1 LAVLEFKPL
10 TKKEK
15 VVNYT
20 KICKSALVAML
31 TLAGSVSLVAQSEKE
46 AARKFDVVTGN
57 NLYCAGFVQ
66 MAPMYTAP
74 REVADRAN
82 KIVGS
87 YNEQDGY
94 YYSQNSLLLVNG
106 GADKG
111 VKVGDMFSVVR
122 PRGEIE
128 SRWSH
133 KGRLGVY
140 VQEVG
145 VVQVTKV
152 KDNLS
157 VVRAA
162 TSCDSMMLGDLLVPY
177 EKRSSSKYVLRPK
190 LDLFA
195 DPSGKAV
202 GRIIMARDGREMVS
216 RDQIVFV
223 DLGMEDHLAQG
234 DYVTVY
240 RPLGKGNL
248 TNANIYDETVSARD
262 EGFQSDKYRGGKFSN
277 QSARKYGSSAD
288 RKVVT
293 TADAK
298 GYRPEGLRK
307 VVGEGMVVSVKE
319 RTATIVIT
327 RTAQEIH
334 TGDWVEIQ

>member
-1 LAVLEFKPL
+1 MD
-10 TKKEK
+10 
-15 VVNYT
+15 
-20 KICKSALVAML
+20 VA
-31 TLAGSVSLVAQSEKE
+31 
-46 AARKFDVVTGN
+46 TGN

-66 MAPMYTAP
+66 IEPMYTAP
-74 REVADRAN
+74 RDIANRAN
-82 KIVGS
+82 KVVGS

-94 YYSQNSLLLVNG
+94 YFGQNKLLLVNG
-106 GADKG
+106 GSDKG
-111 VKVGDMFSVVR
+111 VKVGDLFSVVR

-152 KDNLS
+152 KDEVS
-157 VVRAA
+157 VVRVAS
-162 TSCDSMMLGDLLVPY
+162 SCDMMMLGDLLVPY
-177 EKRSSSKYVLRPK
+177 EKRSSSKYQLRPS

-202 GRIIMARDGREMVS
+202 GRIIFARDGQEMVS

-234 DYVTVY
+234 DYVTIY
-240 RPLGKGNL
+240 RPLGKGNV
-248 TNANIYDETVSARD
+248 ANVEFDETVSARD
-262 EGFQSDKYRGGKFSN
+262 EGFQSDVYRGGKFSN
-277 QSARKYGSSAD
+277 QAGRKYGSSAD

-293 TADAK
+293 TANAK
-298 GYRPEGLRK
+298 GYRPAGLRK

-319 RTATIVIT
+319 RTATVVIT
-327 RTAQEIH
+327 RSAQEIH